1 MYSSNAEKNV
11 NVIPSQRALNRIE
24 KVAQGCREVLK
35 GYFLR
40 SVVITGYSA
49 RQ

>member
-11 NVIPSQRALNRIE
+11 NVIPSQRALNRLNRIE

-40 SVVITGYSA
+40 SVRITG
-49 RQ
+49 